1 MTNGHDISTYNSALP
16 SGHREVCKQL
26 LELIQKVLPVAEG
39 KVWHGHP
46 VWFLD
51 GNPVVGYS
59 TKAGA
64 IELLFW
70 SGQSFSTP
78 GLSPVGKYSAA
89 GIQFGGIDEI
99 DVVTVT
105 SWLGECIT
113 IQWDYENLPK
123 NRSLV
128 KRTVF

>member
-1 MTNGHDISTYNSALP
+1 MTTGQDISAYNAALS
-16 SGHREVCKQL
+16 SGHLEVCEL
-26 LELIQKVLPVAEG
+26 LHGLIQKVVPTAEG

-78 GLSPVGKYSAA
+78 GLTPVGKYSAA
-89 GIQFGGIDEI
+89 GIQFGGIHEI
-99 DVVTVT
+99 DAVTVT
-105 SWLGECIT
+105 AWLSECVT

-128 KRTVF
+128 KRTDF